1 MIRTRRFLVAAVS
14 TLAVANVARSAVV
27 PARWDF
33 TFNLGTGAALLGI
46 GIAAGLD
53 RERLGAGRRH
63 RRAGLRL
70 GSLAF
75 GAISAVV
82 AAGGLLGLV
91 TDDRADVGAAAM
103 LGRVLVVIPLGTVLV
118 EEVAF
123 RGVLHGLLREV
134 TDRRRAVAAGA
145 LLFGLWHV
153 YPAWR
158 DGSVDVEGLGRI
170 GTVLGTFA
178 ATTAA
183 GVGFLWLRE
192 RSGSLV
198 APMLAHLA
206 TNSVAFAVAWA
217 ATR

>member
-1 MIRTRRFLVAAVS
+1 MIRTRRCLVAAVS
-14 TLAVANVARSAVV
+14 TLAVANVTRSAVV

-46 GIAAGLD
+46 GVAAGLD

-63 RRAGLRL
+63 LRAGLRL

-134 TDRRRAVAAGA
+134 TDRRRALAAGA
-145 LLFGLWHV
+145 LVFGLWHV

-158 DGSVDVEGLGRI
+158 GGSVDVEGLGRI

-183 GVGFLWLRE
+183 GVVFLWLRE

-217 ATR
+217 AN